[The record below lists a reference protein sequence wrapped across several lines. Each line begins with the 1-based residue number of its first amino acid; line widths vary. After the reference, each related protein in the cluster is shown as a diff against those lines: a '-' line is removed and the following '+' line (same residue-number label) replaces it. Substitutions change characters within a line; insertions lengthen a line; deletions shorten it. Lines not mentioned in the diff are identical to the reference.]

1 MILSIE
7 ISIENMFIRFR
18 AKLRHDAL
26 IITKFNHT
34 CMVYIA
40 DRALKHCTLYM
51 HADVL
56 TRAHFVLLLEF
67 VLYILYTFYAPISV
81 SLIDRS
87 LLWLTNRTSSCY
99 KLQIIDIVDLYH
111 FVPLYFTPLQYC
123 NTGSRFSSLHRYLTF
138 DDRKFLIMTINLY
151 YIYNSKV
158 ST

>member
-1 MILSIE
+1 MILSIG

-56 TRAHFVLLLEF
+56 TRAHFTFRICIVHF
-67 VLYILYTFYAPISV
+67 VYILRANIS
-81 SLIDRS
+81 
-87 LLWLTNRTSSCY
+87 
-99 KLQIIDIVDLYH
+99 IVD
-111 FVPLYFTPLQYC
+111 
-123 NTGSRFSSLHRYLTF
+123 
-138 DDRKFLIMTINLY
+138 
-151 YIYNSKV
+151 
-158 ST
+158 